1 MDEFV
6 GFFVEYG
13 LIGMFFS
20 AVLAGSIAP
29 FSSEL
34 VMAGLQAAGVAA
46 WPLVIVATL
55 GNTLGSLFNY
65 GLGYLGKTAWIARL
79 FKVSDEKMARAT
91 SWVRRYGV
99 WAGFLAWIP
108 FLGESLTLAM
118 GLARCPIPLTTLTI
132 TIGKFVRYA
141 VLMFA
146 VDLAL

>member
-1 MDEFV
+1 MDALV
-6 GFFVEYG
+6 DFFVNYG
-13 LIGMFFS
+13 LIGMFLS

-46 WPLVIVATL
+46 WPLVVVATL

-65 GLGYLGKTAWIARL
+65 GLGYLGKMAWIARL
-79 FKVSDEKMARAT
+79 FKLSDAKMERAT
-91 SWVRRYGV
+91 QWVRRYGV
-99 WAGFLAWIP
+99 WAGLLSWVP

-118 GLARCPIPLTTLTI
+118 GLARCPVPMTVLTI
-132 TIGKFVRYA
+132 TIGKFARYA
-141 VLMFA
+141 ALMFA